1 MGVPP
6 FMGIISACSPSCHSH
21 VERTRTPCGLILS
34 VMVLS
39 GGPVFARARGARLTS
54 IIIGSL
60 FSSLPVRRRS
70 EFIPYAP
77 LVKELVLLTGTT
89 RAGAPCTKGRLG
101 AWLSVA
107 DGWFLLRNSLFSCCC
122 SLGGFS

>member
-6 FMGIISACSPSCHSH
+6 FVGTISACSPSRHSH
-21 VERTRTPCGLILS
+21 VERTRMPCGLILS

-39 GGPVFARARGARLTS
+39 GGPLVAPATGASFTC

-60 FSSLPVRRRS
+60 FSSLPVRRLSR
-70 EFIPYAP
+70 FIPYAP
-77 LVKELVLLTGTT
+77 LFKELELVTCTN
-89 RAGAPCTKGRLG
+89 RAGARKGGLG

-107 DGWFLLRNSLFSCCC
+107 GLATGHWLQLLFVLFVLSAR
-122 SLGGFS
+122 